1 MINLKS
7 LLRSSILFAAKAMYN
22 IKEKEYRQL
31 ERIEEDMLR
40 TIFKTEQGCPIYQ
53 LYFESGILPARYQ
66 IKRMKVVYYK
76 YILNQKENS
85 ILFSFLKAQKDHP
98 KRFDWYSEVQN
109 ILEEFEIK
117 LSETEIKETPPHRF
131 KTLVKTNAINAGIKY
146 LNSLQNKKEK
156 GAKIRYESLELMDYI
171 NSW

>member
-1 MINLKS
+1 MKNVSEQKHLGFILSEDGSNMRHIMAKQKPAIGIRKDISYLLEGQGKYTFEVAMIYFKS
-7 LLRSSILFAAKAMYN
+7 LLRSSILFAAEAMYN
-22 IKEKEYRQL
+22 IKEKEYQQL

-85 ILFSFLKAQKDHP
+85 ILFSFRKAQKNHP
-98 KRFDWYSEVQN
+98 RRFDCYSEVQN
-109 ILEEFEIK
+109 IKSGL
-117 LSETEIKETPPHRF
+117 
-131 KTLVKTNAINAGIKY
+131 
-146 LNSLQNKKEK
+146 
-156 GAKIRYESLELMDYI
+156 
-171 NSW
+171 

>member
-1 MINLKS
+1 MIYFKS
-7 LLRSSILFAAKAMYN
+7 LLRSSILFAAEAMYN

-53 LYFESGILPARYQ
+53 LYFKSGILPARYQ

-109 ILEEFEIK
+109 ILEEFEIN

-131 KTLVKTNAINAGIKY
+131 KTLVKNNAIKAGIKY
-146 LNSLQNKKEK
+146 F
-156 GAKIRYESLELMDYI
+156 
-171 NSW
+171 